1 MHMNASDPLRISRRS
16 LVAGSLL
23 APLIP
28 ARSAKAAP
36 SRSLASVVAEG
47 LQRHGAR
54 LDHTDAVGIADFSHS
69 SGRPRFWI
77 VDPAAGRATSHLVA
91 HGSGSDPAHSGW
103 LQRFSNEP
111 GSNAS
116 SAGGYLTGAYY
127 SGKHGRSQRLI
138 GLEPDNSNAEA
149 RAIVIHGAWY
159 VSDDMARRLGKIG
172 RSQGCFAFSNGS
184 LSEVLERLGPG
195 RLLYAGRFG
204 IAT

>member
-1 MHMNASDPLRISRRS
+1 MNNDSLPISRRH

-23 APLIP
+23 APLIAARP
-28 ARSAKAAP
+28 AMAAP

-47 LQRHGAR
+47 LERHGAR
-54 LDHTDAVGIADFSHS
+54 IAHTDTIGIADFSHS
-69 SGRPRFWI
+69 SREPRFWI

-116 SAGGYLTGAYY
+116 SAGGYLTGAHY

-138 GLEPDNSNAEA
+138 GLEPGNSNAEP

-159 VSDDMARRLGKIG
+159 VSDDMARRHGKIG
-172 RSQGCFAFSNGS
+172 RSQGCFAFSDLS
-184 LSEVLERLGPG
+184 LSEVLERMGPG